1 LTDGIASIMNFLKRI
16 SGNIQ
21 AFFWSNNIYILPIV
35 DDLAYKGDILHAV
48 DGEIPLFNQIFS

>member
-21 AFFWSNNIYILPIV
+21 AFFRSNNIYILPIV
-35 DDLAYKGDILHAV
+35 DDLANKGDILHAV